1 MPTSHRPSSS
11 DARYIF
17 ILFALIFVVLFFAF
31 LIYFVYWQK
40 QFTARLANPE
50 NPEQSDTIDVVR
62 TGGAVENTAPV
73 VAPATGTPAPAAA
86 KLAPVNTA
94 TPQPAQPSAV
104 AFDPSRYNPRTVE
117 TLQLRGRQLLDKY
130 FSSIQ
135 ASDFQ
140 TACSLLSNT
149 LCNARRDIY
158 SYSQFLSKLDGGY
171 QIKTITLAPEQKP
184 TEAIYCVEYTY
195 SLKAD
200 LNPQPVTEYFQYRI
214 KTRPD
219 GADEISARVCEKI
232 VKDGRERP
240 CPIITPKKYCF

>member
-1 MPTSHRPSSS
+1 MVPSPHHRPAPS
-11 DARYIF
+11 DARYIL

-31 LIYFVYWQK
+31 LIYFVYGQK
-40 QFTARLANPE
+40 QLVARTNTTLSPSAP
-50 NPEQSDTIDVVR
+50 SGTIDTVR
-62 TGGAVENTAPV
+62 SGEE
-73 VAPATGTPAPAAA
+73 
-86 KLAPVNTA
+86 LAPVNTT
-94 TPQPAQPSAV
+94 TPTPTTISAPTT
-104 AFDPSRYNPRTVE
+104 FDPARYNPRTTD

-135 ASDFQ
+135 SADYQ

-158 SYSQFLSKLDGGY
+158 SFSQFLGKTNGGY
-171 QIKTITLAPEQKP
+171 TVKNISLAAEQKP

-219 GADEISARVCEKI
+219 GADEISARVCEKVI
-232 VKDGRERP
+232 KDGRERP

>member
-1 MPTSHRPSSS
+1 MAQSPRPSSS

-40 QFTARLANPE
+40 QFTERLTNSEVTQE
-50 NPEQSDTIDVVR
+50 NTIDTVR
-62 TGGAVENTAPV
+62 TGGTENTAP
-73 VAPATGTPAPAAA
+73 AETTP
-86 KLAPVNTA
+86 KEVELAPVNTA
-94 TPQPAQPSAV
+94 TPQPTATAPAS
-104 AFDPSRYNPRTVE
+104 FDPNRYNPRTPE

-135 ASDFQ
+135 SADFQ

-158 SYSQFLSKLDGGY
+158 SYSQFLSKLNGGY
-171 QIKTITLAPEQKP
+171 QIKSITLAPEQKP

>member
-1 MPTSHRPSSS
+1 MYTRFHIIIFCMVPSPHRPAPS

-31 LIYFVYWQK
+31 LIYFVYGQK
-40 QFTARLANPE
+40 QFVRTNVPV
-50 NPEQSDTIDVVR
+50 EQTPVATDTIDTVR
-62 TGGAVENTAPV
+62 TGGE
-73 VAPATGTPAPAAA
+73 
-86 KLAPVNTA
+86 LAPVNTT
-94 TPQPAQPSAV
+94 TPAPTSTTPTT
-104 AFDPSRYNPRTVE
+104 FDPARYNPRTVD

-135 ASDFQ
+135 SADYQ

-158 SYSQFLSKLDGGY
+158 SFSQFLGKTNGGY
-171 QIKTITLAPEQKP
+171 TVKNISLAAEQKP

-195 SLKAD
+195 TLKAD

-219 GADEISARVCEKI
+219 GADEISARVCEKVI
-232 VKDGRERP
+232 KDGRERP

>member
-1 MPTSHRPSSS
+1 MVKSPRPTSS

-40 QFTARLANPE
+40 QFTARLSNPE
-50 NPEQSDTIDVVR
+50 ATQENTIDTVR
-62 TGGAVENTAPV
+62 TGGKQQDSVPTETAPKAVE
-73 VAPATGTPAPAAA
+73 
-86 KLAPVNTA
+86 LAPVNTA
-94 TPQPAQPSAV
+94 TPQPTVTAPAS
-104 AFDPSRYNPRTVE
+104 FDPSRYNPRTAE

-130 FSSIQ
+130 FASIQ
-135 ASDFQ
+135 TADFQ

-158 SYSQFLSKLDGGY
+158 SYSQFLSKLNGGY
-171 QIKTITLAPEQKP
+171 QIKSIALAPEQKP

>member
-1 MPTSHRPSSS
+1 MVPTPHRPAPS

-31 LIYFVYWQK
+31 LIYFVYGQK
-40 QFTARLANPE
+40 QFVRINTPA
-50 NPEQSDTIDVVR
+50 EQTPVATGTIDTVR
-62 TGGAVENTAPV
+62 TGGE
-73 VAPATGTPAPAAA
+73 
-86 KLAPVNTA
+86 LAPVNTT
-94 TPQPAQPSAV
+94 TPTPTSTTPTT
-104 AFDPSRYNPRTVE
+104 FDPARYNPRTVD

-135 ASDFQ
+135 SADYQ

-158 SYSQFLSKLDGGY
+158 SFSQFLGKTNGGY
-171 QIKTITLAPEQKP
+171 TVKNISLAAEQKP

-195 SLKAD
+195 TLKAD

-219 GADEISARVCEKI
+219 GADEVSARVCEKVI
-232 VKDGRERP
+232 KDGRERP

>member
-1 MPTSHRPSSS
+1 MDNKNTSSSS

-40 QFTARLANPE
+40 QFIQLLDNSTTSSEIPSSIESA
-50 NPEQSDTIDVVR
+50 TIDSVR
-62 TGGAVENTAPV
+62 SGWKEAPTLPVEPTE
-73 VAPATGTPAPAAA
+73 
-86 KLAPVNTA
+86 LAPVNTA
-94 TPQPAQPSAV
+94 SPQPNTAV
-104 AFDPSRYNPRTVE
+104 VVAPVFDQNRYNPRTPDTVG
-117 TLQLRGRQLLDKY
+117 LRGRELLNTY
-130 FSSIQ
+130 FSSIRS
-135 ASDFQ
+135 ADYQ
-140 TACSLLSNT
+140 TACSLLSNS

-158 SYSQFLSKLDGGY
+158 YFSQFLSKLSDGY
-171 QIKTITLAPEQKP
+171 TLKSITLAPEQKP

-232 VKDGRERP
+232 VKEGRERS
-240 CPIITPKKYCF
+240 CPIITPKKYCS

>member
-1 MPTSHRPSSS
+1 MVTHHERPSQS

-31 LIYFVYWQK
+31 LIYFVYGQR
-40 QFTARLANPE
+40 QLIAQENSPDTVTPSAIEETLDTERIDALAPL
-50 NPEQSDTIDVVR
+50 
-62 TGGAVENTAPV
+62 NT
-73 VAPATGTPAPAAA
+73 TPPAA
-86 KLAPVNTA
+86 T
-94 TPQPAQPSAV
+94 TSTT
-104 AFDPSRYNPRTVE
+104 AFDPARYNPRTTE
-117 TLQLRGRQLLDKY
+117 TFQLRGEELLEKY

-135 ASDFQ
+135 SADYQ

-158 SYSQFLSKLDGGY
+158 SFSQFLSKTNGGY
-171 QIKTITLAPEQKP
+171 SVSNITLAREQKP

-195 SLKAD
+195 TLKAD

-232 VKDGRERP
+232 IKDGRERP
-240 CPIITPKKYCF
+240 CPIITPKKYCY